1 MKKDNMTQQSTL
13 RILARNYSDG
23 KIDKDKYRT
32 SRTSFFES
40 LVSGDASLPVEHE
53 IDEIAE
59 KIARGDTFSD
69 ITSQKSV
76 KDRPEEPQKKRKEP
90 DSFLKQN
97 STLIFGGAGT
107 FIVIILLLVIFSGGD
122 ESPTQASQSS
132 DNNQST
138 PAIIDAP
145 PSPLQ
150 NHVASFLSENLWSQG
165 NLDAFIIQWQS
176 FSDLD
181 RSTTMNSTEFSRLV
195 NAISKK
201 LLEERA
207 LAAIGNPETSY
218 EKQRQLVEFANTIG
232 IQDQRI
238 TLPDAP

>member
-1 MKKDNMTQQSTL
+1 MTQKSTL

-32 SRTSFFES
+32 GRTSFFES
-40 LVSGDASLPVEHE
+40 LVAGNASLPVE
-53 IDEIAE
+53 DEVKDEADDFTE
-59 KIARGDTFSD
+59 KMARGDTFD
-69 ITSQKSV
+69 ITSKKIV

-97 STLIFGGAGT
+97 STLIFGGAGA
-107 FIVIILLLVIFSGGD
+107 FIVIILLVVIFSGGD
-122 ESPTQASQSS
+122 ETPTQASQAS
-132 DNNQST
+132 DDNQSA
-138 PAIIDAP
+138 PAIVDAP

-165 NLDAFIIQWQS
+165 NLDAFVIEWQT

-201 LLEERA
+201 LLEEKA

-232 IQDQRI
+232 IRDQRI